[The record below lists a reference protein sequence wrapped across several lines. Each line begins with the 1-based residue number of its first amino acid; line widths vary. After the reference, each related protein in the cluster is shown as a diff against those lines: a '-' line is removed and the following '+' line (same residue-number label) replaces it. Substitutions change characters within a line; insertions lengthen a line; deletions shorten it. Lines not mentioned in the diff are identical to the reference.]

1 MFYITTFYFFAPQS
15 NLEQIKQDL
24 ELKGQ
29 ELDGNGLFI
38 LGAEGLNSTCSF
50 PTLKARSE
58 FQDWLQKYF
67 NQPGLKFKDSQSEIK
82 PFPRFKVKLRPEIV
96 TLKTP
101 ELVPDSPSHRHLSPE
116 EWDQALKDPEVAV
129 IDTRNSYE
137 YRIGTFQGAVNPNID
152 QFSDFPPFMEQ
163 QGLKKD
169 QKILIFCTGG
179 IRCEKGILE
188 LERQGY
194 ENVYQLDG
202 GILNYLEQKPNS
214 QFQGECF
221 VFDRRVAVD
230 QDLSPSQIYGLCPHC
245 GDPGELKIECVIC
258 DSPMRICP
266 KCIEKEV
273 TQKVC
278 SKNCAHHYRL
288 KNGLLSAQHR

>member
-15 NLEQIKQDL
+15 DLEQVKTQL
-24 ELKGQ
+24 EEKGQ
-29 ELDGNGLFI
+29 ELEGNGLFI

-50 PTLKARSE
+50 PTLQGRSQ
-58 FQDWLQKYF
+58 FQQWVRTYF
-67 NQPGLKFKDSQSEIK
+67 NQPDLKFKDSQSEVK
-82 PFPRFKVKLRPEIV
+82 PFPRFKVKVRPEIV

-101 ELVPDSPSHRHLSPE
+101 DLVPDSPSHRHLSPE
-116 EWDQALKDPEVAV
+116 DWDQALNDPQVAV

-137 YRIGTFQGAVNPNID
+137 YRIGTFNRAVNPNID

-194 ENVYQLDG
+194 KNVYQLDG

-230 QDLSPSQIYGLCPHC
+230 QHLNPSKTYGLCPHC
-245 GDPGELKIECVIC
+245 GDPGEVKIQCVNC

-266 KCIEKEV
+266 QCAEKEV
-273 TQKVC
+273 VNKVC

-288 KNGLLSAQHR
+288 KNGLLSAQPG